1 MANLHVYELVSP
13 GSYEV
18 ISEDGALTNPVT
30 STHDG
35 KVGETTEMKLYVGGD
50 DNTKTYTNIRV
61 SAMSTAGALVEIA
74 SVDHAAGGS
83 GRGTSGWG
91 VKLLVDPG
99 YDPKESDWAINYGMT
114 IDIADITA
122 SAATTKRPFWFRIE
136 SPAGIRVE
144 NKTSISLILQFVE
157 A

>member
-18 ISEDGALTNPVT
+18 ISEDGALTNPAT
-30 STHDG
+30 SVHDG
-35 KVGETTEMKLYVGGD
+35 KTGEIVERKLYVGRD
-50 DNTKTYTNIRV
+50 DPPGLSYTNILV
-61 SAMSTAGALVEIA
+61 SATSTAGDTVEIA
-74 SVDHAAGGS
+74 SSGGAA
-83 GRGTSGWG
+83 RGTSGWG
-91 VKLLVDPG
+91 VKLLLDPG
-99 YDPKESDWAINYGMT
+99 YDPKESDWNDTAYGTAIL
-114 IDIADITA
+114 IADIAT
-122 SAATTKRPFWFRIE
+122 SAKRPFWLRIE